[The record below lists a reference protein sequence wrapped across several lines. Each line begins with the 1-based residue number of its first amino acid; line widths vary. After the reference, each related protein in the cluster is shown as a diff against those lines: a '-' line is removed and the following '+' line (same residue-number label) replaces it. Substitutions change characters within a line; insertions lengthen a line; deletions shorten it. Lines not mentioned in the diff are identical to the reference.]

1 MRIFFVLSAS
11 IWAWLVARCIAFGP
25 KSKAICWKPDLH
37 ADTWYRLTQIPAK
50 IHHKKITY
58 LPIVIAIA
66 SVPPLYIPND
76 IIHIF
81 TVILLV
87 SEHAF
92 IPIFVAHI
100 HKESGITL
108 WAATNLLA
116 AIGLALL
123 LHTHLLFITIIP
135 KILLWTYLTYIQI
148 YISIHG
154 IQTETD
160 YQERK
165 PRVITV

>member
-1 MRIFFVLSAS
+1 L
-11 IWAWLVARCIAFGP
+11 
-25 KSKAICWKPDLH
+25 
-37 ADTWYRLTQIPAK
+37 PA
-50 IHHKKITY
+50 
-58 LPIVIAIA
+58 VIAIA
-66 SVPPLYIPND
+66 TIPPLYIHND
-76 IIHIF
+76 IIHIV

-100 HKESGITL
+100 HKEVTITI
-108 WAATNLLA
+108 WATTNLLA